1 MKKKTYDKGG
11 KVNMC
16 NAIAEWIKEEKD
28 AGYSEGKNVGFNEGK
43 NVGYNEGKNAERV
56 ANIRILVR
64 TCMDFNIPREHIRER
79 IISQYGLTAAEAERY
94 LDEAD

>member
-43 NVGYNEGKNAERV
+43 NAERV

-64 TCMDFNIPREHIRER
+64 TCMNFNIPREQIREQ
-79 IISQYGLTAAEAERY
+79 IISQYDLTATEAEKY